1 MVFSLQDWQTY
12 GLYAYDHVPDGKVN
26 TYGVHPRLTILDKN
40 GDASGILFLNSAA
53 QELALTPAP
62 AMTYRTIGGLLDL
75 YVFLGPGPEEV
86 VQQYTQAVGRL
97 VLVLSMRPEL
107 YNPIIWPQVLYTS
120 LLELGVSPVQMGISI
135 Y

>member
-1 MVFSLQDWQTY
+1 M
-12 GLYAYDHVPDGKVN
+12 
-26 TYGVHPRLTILDKN
+26 YGVHPRLTILDKN

-62 AMTYRTIGGLLDL
+62 AMIYRTIGGLLDMYL
-75 YVFLGPGPEEV
+75 FLGPRPEEV

-97 VLVLSMRPEL
+97 VLLLSMRPEL